1 MNEVSKQKP
10 DNYLVWA
17 ILVTVMC
24 CVPLGIVSIV
34 KSTQVDSYWAAG
46 NYEEAIKAS
55 EDAQKWA
62 IYGVVGFAV
71 VMLLYVIVFVI
82 IGITA

>member
-55 EDAQKWA
+55 EDAKKWA

-71 VMLLYVIVFVI
+71 VMLLYVIVFAI